1 MENET
6 IRVLLVDDDQG
17 DFEMTRALLSQIDR
31 EGLELDWVSS
41 YAEAESSLD
50 GDAYDLYLVDYLLE
64 DRSGLDLLREAANR
78 GLHIPMILLTGRGSR
93 EVDLE
98 AMRAGAA
105 DYLVKGKIDPPLLE
119 RSIRYALERHRA
131 QEELRA
137 SEERL
142 RAMFD
147 HLPIGLHRTTPDG
160 EFMEANPTL
169 IRILGHPDR
178 ETLREHARHLYVAP
192 EDAERFR
199 EGLEAEGVLR
209 GFHTVLEGA
218 DGSRTPVRAT
228 ARLHRDP
235 DGQVQYVEGAV
246 EDETDLRQARL
257 LEESEA
263 RFRTLFDVVRAGI
276 VVLDPDGVVEETNP
290 AFRQALGRSPEDLSN
305 SFFTAL
311 AVEDERSD
319 LRRSLSALA
328 RGERERVEGEHRFL
342 AADGAL
348 LWARVDAS
356 PIEDDEGRVRH
367 LLLVLEDF
375 ADTGERAGG

>member
-1 MENET
+1 M
-6 IRVLLVDDDQG
+6 LLVDDDQG

-31 EGLELDWVSS
+31 EGVELDWVSS
-41 YAEAESSLD
+41 YAEAEAALD
-50 GDAYDLYLVDYLLE
+50 GDTYDLYLVDYLLE

-78 GLHIPMILLTGRGSR
+78 GLHVPMILLTGRGSR

-119 RSIRYALERHRA
+119 RSIRFALERHRA
-131 QEELRA
+131 QEALRA

-160 EFMEANPTL
+160 EFLEANPAL

-178 ETLREHARHLYVAP
+178 ETLEEHARNLYVAP

-199 EGLEAEGVLR
+199 TGLEEDGVLR
-209 GFHTVLEGA
+209 AFHTVLEGA

-228 ARLHRDP
+228 ARLHSDP
-235 DGQVQYVEGAV
+235 EGRVQYVEGAV
-246 EDETDLRQARL
+246 EDETDVRQARL
-257 LEESEA
+257 FEESEA
-263 RFRTLFDVVRAGI
+263 RFRTLFEVVRAGV
-276 VVLDPDGVVEETNP
+276 VVLDPDGVIEETNP
-290 AFRQALGRSPEDLSN
+290 AFRRALGRSEDDLTDV
-305 SFFTAL
+305 FFIDL
-311 AVEDERSD
+311 AVGDERAG
-319 LRRSLSALA
+319 LRRALSSLA
-328 RGERERVEGEHRFL
+328 RRELERVEGERRFHTL
-342 AADGAL
+342 DGTV
-348 LWARVDAS
+348 LWARIDAS
-356 PIEDDEGRVRH
+356 PILDDDGRVRN

-375 ADTGERAGG
+375 ADTGEQVEA